1 MSLRECPARD
11 GLESVAHT
19 AGLESTAGL
28 GRPWLNSVPGWIS
41 VGLLLLCGCEKTDSI
56 TEYVVDKH
64 ETLQSTEYLADYE
77 RTHPK
82 PERMIGLVVPRNS
95 LLWFFKLQ
103 GDVEAVTSRENDLR
117 SFFKTLTFAS
127 DDNAQWTLPEGWRQ
141 LAGNEMRHATIVLSG
156 EPSLEMSVTK
166 FASRQDLSPA
176 DQVVMNINRWRGQ
189 LSLPPIEDEDL
200 GSQTEKLELGD
211 AVAYWLNIVG
221 RPQPKPAAMNL
232 PPMQASREKSAPAA
246 PAVEKPTLQFDK
258 PVEWTEGPPAAFAA
272 VSLQVT
278 DEDKKAMITVTRA
291 GGNPLLN
298 VNRWRGQVG
307 LSPLTEEELA
317 KTARKV
323 PVGRFEGNLYEMA
336 TGERSIFGVIVEDQG
351 QMWFI
356 KLMGDAPLVERER
369 TRFDEFLKSL
379 KLENQ

>member
-1 MSLRECPARD
+1 
-11 GLESVAHT
+11 
-19 AGLESTAGL
+19 
-28 GRPWLNSVPGWIS
+28 
-41 VGLLLLCGCEKTDSI
+41 
-56 TEYVVDKH
+56 
-64 ETLQSTEYLADYE
+64 
-77 RTHPK
+77 
-82 PERMIGLVVPRNS
+82 
-95 LLWFFKLQ
+95 
-103 GDVEAVTSRENDLR
+103 
-117 SFFKTLTFAS
+117 
-127 DDNAQWTLPEGWRQ
+127 
-141 LAGNEMRHATIVLSG
+141 MRHATIVLSG
-156 EPSLEMSVTK
+156 EPQLEMSVTK
-166 FASRQDLSPA
+166 FPSRQDLSPA

-200 GSQTEKLELGD
+200 DSQTEKLELGD
-211 AVAYWLNIVG
+211 ASAYWLNIVG
-221 RPQPKPAAMNL
+221 RPQPKPSAMNL
-232 PPMQASREKSAPAA
+232 PPMQASREKPGPAA
-246 PAVEKPTLQFDK
+246 PAAEKPTLQFDK
-258 PVEWTEGPPAAFAA
+258 PTEWTEGPPAAFAA

-278 DEDKKAMITVTRA
+278 DEDQKAMITVTRA

-323 PVGRFEGNLYEMA
+323 PVGGFEGNLYEM
-336 TGERSIFGVIVEDQG
+336 TSGERSIFGVIVEDQG